1 MKGGYGPEIVSPFY
15 LKGAKLS
22 MSMADLKSRMTDIP
36 GSAGMIMTV
45 DAGQMIYTIS
55 GQDFAFD
62 AAASDATIEAT
73 IRAGIKTDAA
83 PAAITT
89 EPATS
94 VAVTEPAPAPAASV
108 APVAAP
114 APAAPVASVSTPA
127 AAQAPA
133 AHAFNVKD
141 MMAQHSADMNQLIAV
156 QKQLLQTALDNQKL
170 MVGNAIGSVAAKIQ
184 TQTDDFAAVMG
195 QFTND
200 LGI

>member
-1 MKGGYGPEIVSPFY
+1 
-15 LKGAKLS
+15 
-22 MSMADLKSRMTDIP
+22 MSMADLKSRMHDIP
-36 GSAGMIMTV
+36 GSAGMTMTM

-62 AAASDATIEAT
+62 ASASDATIEAT

-83 PAAITT
+83 PAATPT
-89 EPATS
+89 EPAAS

-114 APAAPVASVSTPA
+114 APAAPAASVSIPVAAPA
-127 AAQAPA
+127 PAAQAPA

-141 MMAQHSADMNQLIAV
+141 MMAQHSADMGQLIAV

-184 TQTDDFAAVMG
+184 AQTDDFAAVMG

-200 LGI
+200 LGV